1 MRADSTGS
9 MLDNRKI
16 FVAIAVIALMGFAPN
31 EANFNHLESVMERGT
46 LRVASRLGPLSYFER
61 DGQPNG
67 LDYNLLSVFARHLG
81 VDLEFVLFD
90 SLETQLDSVYRNNID
105 LAAATLTETED
116 RKLRYEFS
124 EPYMEVAAVLIQ
136 HSSEPPKDSLDELE
150 GDDYRLRVIANS
162 SHAELLHDLKQ
173 NHSNLEW
180 DESPEVIMFQLMEQV
195 QNREIDYAVVDSAIF
210 ELERSMFPRV
220 EAALE
225 LSDPAPIGMA
235 FPRDEDHSL
244 LEVLNE
250 FIRDYE
256 ATGALEILRQ
266 AYFVG
271 DSRIDVG
278 GALVFKERL
287 RERLPEFEEL
297 FRTVAAE
304 MDYDWLMLAAQAY
317 QESHW
322 EPLARS
328 PTGVRGLMMLTLPTA
343 RQMDVESRLDPEQ
356 SLRGGL
362 RYIVSLH
369 SRIPA
374 RIPEPDR
381 TKFALAAYNVGFG
394 HLNDGRILAQRAGAN
409 PDSWDEVAEYLPLLR
424 QRRYYSTVEHG
435 FARGNEPVVYVE
447 NIYRFKSILDWYT
460 WQRDL
465 NIENM
470 FVEPGIEQEEPRKPY
485 EDILD
490 MPLAPL

>member
-1 MRADSTGS
+1 MQVDSIRL
-9 MLDNRKI
+9 MLNNRKI
-16 FVAIAVIALMGFAPN
+16 YIGIATLALLVFAPK
-31 EANFNHLESVMERGT
+31 EDDFNQLESVMERGT

-67 LDYNLLSVFARHLG
+67 LDYNLLSLFAANLG
-81 VDLEFVLFD
+81 VSLEFVLYD
-90 SLETQLDSVYRNNID
+90 NLEAQLASVYTKNID

-116 RKLRYEFS
+116 RRLRYEFS

-136 HSSEPPKDSLDELE
+136 HSSEPPKDSLDELQDE
-150 GDDYRLRVIANS
+150 DYNLRVIAGS
-162 SHAELLHDLKQ
+162 SHAELLHSLKKD
-173 NHSNLEW
+173 HPHLEW
-180 DESPEVIMFQLMEQV
+180 NERPEVIMFQLMEQV

-220 EAALE
+220 EAVLE

-235 FPRDEDHSL
+235 FPKSPDRSL
-244 LEVLNE
+244 LEMLNE

-256 ATGALEILRQ
+256 ARGELEMLRQ
-266 AYFVG
+266 AYFVD
-271 DSRIDVG
+271 DSHIDVG

-287 RERLPEFEEL
+287 VERLPEFEEL

-304 MDYDWLMLAAQAY
+304 MNYDWLLLAAQAY

-343 RQMDVESRLDPEQ
+343 RQLGVTSRLDPVQ
-356 SLRGGL
+356 SLRGGV
-362 RYIVSLH
+362 RYMISLH
-369 SRIPA
+369 SRMPE

-394 HLNDGRILAQRAGAN
+394 HLNDARILAQRAGAN
-409 PDSWDEVAEYLPLLR
+409 PDSWDVVAEYLPLLR
-424 QRRYYSTVEHG
+424 QRRYYSTLEYG
-435 FARGNEPVVYVE
+435 FARGNEPVAYVE
-447 NIYRFKSILDWYT
+447 NIYRFKGILEWYI

-465 NIENM
+465 DIENM
-470 FVEPGIEQEEPRKPY
+470 FVEPGVELEQPRDAY
-485 EDILD
+485 QGILD
-490 MPLAPL
+490 MPLSPL

>member
-1 MRADSTGS
+1 
-9 MLDNRKI
+9 MLNNRKI
-16 FVAIAVIALMGFAPN
+16 YIGIATIALLVFAPK
-31 EANFNHLESVMERGT
+31 EDDFNQLESVMERGT

-67 LDYNLLSVFARHLG
+67 LDYNLLSLFARNLG
-81 VDLEFVLFD
+81 VRLDFVLYD
-90 SLETQLDSVYRNNID
+90 SLEDQLASVYTKNID

-116 RKLRYEFS
+116 RRLRYEFS
-124 EPYMEVAAVLIQ
+124 EPYMEVSAVLVQ
-136 HSSEPPKDSLDELE
+136 HSSEPPKDSLEELE
-150 GDDYRLRVIANS
+150 NENYSLRAIAGS
-162 SHAELLHDLKQ
+162 SHAELLHSLKQ
-173 NHSNLEW
+173 DHPHLEW
-180 DESPEVIMFQLMEQV
+180 DERPEVIMFQLMEQV

-235 FPRDEDHSL
+235 FPKNRDHSL

-256 ATGALEILRQ
+256 ASGELEMLRQ
-266 AYFVG
+266 AYFVD
-271 DSRIDVG
+271 DSHIDVG
-278 GALVFKERL
+278 GALVFKERMI
-287 RERLPEFEEL
+287 ERLPEFEEL

-304 MDYDWLMLAAQAY
+304 INYDWLLLAAQAY

-343 RQMDVESRLDPEQ
+343 RQLGVTNRLDPVQ

-362 RYIVSLH
+362 RYMVSLH
-369 SRIPA
+369 SRMPE

-394 HLNDGRILAQRAGAN
+394 HLNDARILAQRAGAN
-409 PDSWDEVAEYLPLLR
+409 PDSWDVVAEYLPLLR
-424 QRRYYSTVEHG
+424 QRRYYSTLEHG

-447 NIYRFKSILDWYT
+447 NIYRFKGILEWYI

-465 NIENM
+465 DIENM
-470 FVEPGIEQEEPRKPY
+470 FVEPGVELEQPRDAY
-485 EDILD
+485 QGILD